1 MSGWKG
7 LLPTHET
14 LRAMSAEDLEAVVNS
29 SADNIHTLAHGVSA
43 IGNLLAGAASNTDTG
58 LNVDAVSNIG
68 YLLGSLGGLIS
79 NLVDA
84 EDNAKHYRKERGAAQ

>member
-1 MSGWKG
+1 MSSWKG
-7 LLPTHET
+7 ILPTHET
-14 LRAMSAEDLEAVVNS
+14 LRAMSVEDLDAVVKS
-29 SADNIHTLAHGVSA
+29 SANNIHTLAHGVSA

-58 LNVDAVSNIG
+58 LNLDAVSNIG
-68 YLLGSLGGLIS
+68 YLLGSIGGLIS